1 MNRKILALILALAAV
16 AVAVVLAVA
25 MTDEVPAGTTPET
38 SPNAGVGETAPSV
51 PGVADSIFDLETE
64 EPTEPEETDAPKPT
78 EPANTRPEDSADP
91 GPGLQDPDADAP
103 VDTRPPQT
111 EPSSTEPTKPTE
123 PSSTEPTKP
132 TEPAQTEPMELP
144 DGEIDYEAFIAMTPA
159 QQRAYMESFESIDAF
174 FAWYNAAKEA
184 YEKDHPAIDVGDGV
198 IDLEDITG

>member
-25 MTDEVPAGTTPET
+25 MKDEVPAGTTPET

-64 EPTEPEETDAPKPT
+64 EPTTEPEETDAPKPT

-123 PSSTEPTKP
+123 P
-132 TEPAQTEPMELP
+132 AQTEPMEVP